1 MGAAPML
8 VLRSLAFHL
17 ALFALTIGVGV
28 FCLPVFLYPR
38 RHVIALGRWWS
49 RTMVA
54 MLVAIVGLRY
64 EVRRPV
70 AAPPRPAIYAFKHQS
85 AWETLVMP
93 LLLHDPAIVLKSN
106 LLLIPIFGWFLFR
119 HGMIPIDRRGR
130 ARALRGMLAAA
141 RRAAALGRPIVIFP
155 EGTRTR
161 PGERRPYHRGVVALY
176 RGLGLPVVPVALNSG
191 RFWAKR
197 SFLRRPGTITVA
209 FLPPIPPGL
218 ESDEFL
224 RLLEDRIETEAAAL
238 ATVGTAPAPSPAA
251 IQQAR

>member
-1 MGAAPML
+1 ML
-8 VLRSLAFHL
+8 ALRSLVFHL
-17 ALFALTIGVGV
+17 ALVALTIGVGV

-38 RHVIALGRWWS
+38 RQVIALGRWWS
-49 RTMVA
+49 RTMVVLLA
-54 MLVAIVGLRY
+54 GIVGLRY
-64 EVRRPV
+64 EVRRPT

-93 LLLHDPAIVLKSN
+93 LLLHDPAVVLKSN
-106 LLLIPIFGWFLFR
+106 LLLIPIFGWFLYR

-130 ARALRGMLAAA
+130 ARALRRMLAAA
-141 RRAAALGRPIVIFP
+141 RRAAAEGRPIVIFP

-176 RGLGLPVVPVALNSG
+176 RGLDLPVVPVALNSG

-209 FLPPIPPGL
+209 FLPAIPPGL
-218 ESDEFL
+218 ASDAFL
-224 RLLEDRIETEAAAL
+224 RTLEDRIETEAAAL
-238 ATVGTAPAPSPAA
+238 ATAGAVAGSPPAA
-251 IQQAR
+251 VQQAR